1 MKILGV
7 LKNKSK
13 KEDLIQTGN
22 GSYVGIKDFL
32 VANATLSICEI
43 EKSEGKIVTIDELL
57 STSFNNYIATFDKII
72 TFGNHYNIFK
82 NYYNKYPEKFIFV
95 EGSLYQR
102 DAFKSLKKHNYFRI
116 MLDTHLGN
124 NYIKKYNNNYIR
136 SEFNFSLKKLRGKEH
151 ILLINN
157 DMLEDNT
164 IDQIQPFSWL
174 EDTIK
179 KVVKK
184 TKKKIIIRQH
194 PNQPKIPED
203 LLKKI
208 KYQTNDQIE
217 LSKNKYIEDD
227 LKESSFAIM
236 FSSGSCVECLLNGI
250 PVISTNPKS
259 FCYELLPKK
268 LDHFDNF
275 DLINFPDINSFLSA
289 VSNTHFTVGEIISGE
304 FWRVLKR
311 L

>member
-32 VANATLSICEI
+32 VANATNAICEL
-43 EKSEGKIVTIDELL
+43 EKSEGKIVTIDQIL
-57 STSFNNYIATFDKII
+57 STNFSNFIAKFDKII
-72 TFGNHYNIFK
+72 TFGNNYNIFK
-82 NYYNKYPEKFIFV
+82 NFYNKYPEKFVFV

-102 DAFKSLKKHNYFRI
+102 DAFKSLKKHNYFRV

-136 SEFNFSLKKLRGKEH
+136 SGFNFSLKKFRGKEH

-157 DMLEDNT
+157 DMSEDNT
-164 IDQIQPFSWL
+164 VDKIQPFSWL

-179 KVVKK
+179 KIVKK
-184 TKKKIIIRQH
+184 SKKNIIIRLH
-194 PNQPKIPED
+194 PNQSKIPED

-208 KYQTNDQIE
+208 KYQTNNKIE

-227 LKESSFAIM
+227 LKKASFAVM
-236 FSSGSCVECLLNGI
+236 LSSGSCVECLLSGI
-250 PVISTNPKS
+250 PVISTSPKS
-259 FCYELLPKK
+259 FCYELLPKT
-268 LDHFDNF
+268 LDQFDNF
-275 DLINFPDINSFLSA
+275 DLIDLPELNSFLSA
-289 VSNTHFTVGEIISGE
+289 ISNTHFTVGEIISGK
-304 FWRVLKR
+304 FWRVLKN